1 MKIVQMPDAL
11 ANKIAAGEVVERPAS
26 VVKEL
31 IENSIDANSS
41 WIKVDILEAG
51 LQQLKITDDGDGMAE
66 EDCERA
72 FLRHATSKIKNETDL
87 FHVKTLGF
95 RGEALASIAAV
106 SRLTVKT
113 SQGDA
118 AGTMLKLEGGK
129 LIHKEKSDARKG
141 SEIVV
146 EDLFYN
152 TPARLKY
159 MKTIHTELGHITDLL
174 NRLALSHPNIRFE
187 ATHNG
192 KQLFKTTGSG
202 DLLQVIAH
210 VYGMS
215 VAKKML
221 PIAHDTLDFQ
231 IQGYIAKPEVTRA
244 SRSYI
249 STIINGRYIKS
260 IALSQAIIKGYH
272 TLLPIGR
279 QPIVVLAINMDPIL
293 VDVNVHPAKLE
304 VRFSKDKELF
314 TAIEETIRQ
323 KFRETSL
330 IPELGRQEKR
340 QPDSVQQ
347 TMQFYDP
354 QKPAEKGNW
363 YADQHT
369 NEVQNTNWDQDQ
381 YENKRHL
388 SNWDTDEYVNEAE
401 GSFHSNRAYKDTAP
415 ELAAPETGQQQTTQ
429 PPAKSFSEKF
439 VANDEP
445 VKGRKERVPVM
456 YPIGQL
462 QGTYIL
468 AQNENGL
475 YMIDQHAAQERI
487 KYEFFKQKLGKTTNE
502 VQELLIPLT
511 FDFSKQEAI
520 IIENF
525 HEELGKVG
533 LFFESFGNQT
543 YIIRSH
549 PTWFPQGF
557 EEEVIREM
565 IAQIMDEEKIDIEA
579 IREDAA
585 ILMSC
590 KRSIKANHYL
600 NKDDMF
606 HLLEDLRSTRD
617 PFTCPHGRPIIVH
630 FSTYELEKMFKRVM

>member
-1 MKIVQMPDAL
+1 MEIMQMPDAL

-31 IENSIDANSS
+31 IENSIDANSA
-41 WIKVDILEAG
+41 WIKLEIQEAG
-51 LQQLKITDDGDGMAE
+51 LQQIKITDDGDGMSE
-66 EDCERA
+66 EDCEIA

-106 SRLTVKT
+106 SRLTVQT
-113 SQGDA
+113 SQGNQ
-118 AGTMLKLEGGK
+118 AGTLLQIEGGK
-129 LIHKEKSDARKG
+129 VVQKEKSDARKG

-146 EDLFYN
+146 ADLFYN

-174 NRLALSHPNIRFE
+174 NRLALSHPSIRFE
-187 ATHNG
+187 ATHND
-192 KQLFKTTGSG
+192 KQLFKTSGSG
-202 DLLQVIAH
+202 DLLQVIAN

-221 PIAHDTLDFQ
+221 PIKHDTLDFQ
-231 IQGYIAKPEVTRA
+231 IEGYICKPEITRA

-260 IALSQAIIKGYH
+260 IPLSQAIIRGFH

-279 QPIVVLAINMDPIL
+279 QPIVVLSINMDPIL

-314 TAIEETIRQ
+314 TAMEETIRT
-323 KFRETSL
+323 KFREISL
-330 IPELGRQEKR
+330 IPELERKEEK
-340 QPDSVQQ
+340 QPNRSVQHSL
-347 TMQFYDP
+347 QFDDKP
-354 QKPAEKGNW
+354 SPEQKPEPARNWNTDYYVQENQPPLQVAIEPAE
-363 YADQHT
+363 T
-369 NEVQNTNWDQDQ
+369 I
-381 YENKRHL
+381 
-388 SNWDTDEYVNEAE
+388 S
-401 GSFHSNRAYKDTAP
+401 
-415 ELAAPETGQQQTTQ
+415 QQTDIPPDVQ
-429 PPAKSFSEKF
+429 PF
-439 VANDEP
+439 VTGGIVPREEP
-445 VKGRKERVPVM
+445 VKTGKDRVPAM

-462 QGTYIL
+462 QGTYIM

-487 KYEFFKQKLGKTTNE
+487 KYEFFKNKLGKTTNE

-520 IIENF
+520 FIENYQA
-525 HEELGKVG
+525 ELEKVG
-533 LFFESFGNQT
+533 LFLEPFGSQT

-549 PTWFPQGF
+549 PNWFPQGF

-565 IAQIMDEEKIDIEA
+565 IGQIMEEEKINIEA

-585 ILMSC
+585 TLMSC

-600 NKDDMF
+600 NQDDMF
-606 HLLEDLRSTRD
+606 RLLEDLRSTTD